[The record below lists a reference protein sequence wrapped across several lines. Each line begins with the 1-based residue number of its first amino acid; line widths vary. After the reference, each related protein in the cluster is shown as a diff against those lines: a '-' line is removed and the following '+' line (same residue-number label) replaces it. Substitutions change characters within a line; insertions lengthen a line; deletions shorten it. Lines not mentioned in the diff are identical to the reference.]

1 MTFHYIKSFLSSI
14 KRNQF
19 FYSVN
24 LIGFL
29 TGFLVLIVSFT
40 FVYQE
45 VSFDKF
51 HKNAENIYRINSGGY
66 GVTPLCF
73 GEKLHNTI
81 PEISKVIRFS
91 KERIAI
97 IKDNEEQE
105 SKTLYYTDSCVFK
118 VFSFKLLEG
127 NIENVLKDPYS
138 VVISKTLSYQLF
150 GNSSPVGNII
160 KTKTDLILHVTGVME
175 DVPENSHLQCDLFAS
190 IETLKLLDE
199 SYFECGSWGFLTY
212 LMLEKVS
219 DVKSVEEKV
228 NAILKDFQM
237 TYSEGKMRLKLE
249 SLKKLYFDF
258 ESNKYDGCKH
268 GNIQT
273 VIIYSA
279 ISILLM
285 FLVIINYI
293 NLFIAISSY
302 RIKTIAIKKIIGAS
316 NKQIIKQF
324 IIESLGVS
332 FISYLIAIAIMELYL
347 PEISNLL
354 NLNISKSLNWSVLY
368 CIFFLVIT
376 FIGLLTGYISG
387 LSLSKLNVIKALKNE
402 SFFNSHGVKRKLMLI
417 FQLIIV
423 ATLLNST
430 FIINNQIKFI
440 LSKDLGFNY
449 DNVIYFRLDDLLQ
462 EKKTALTNKLLENPK
477 IKKVSFSSGVIGEG
491 FGKASIGNEDNI
503 HLCNFISVDPD
514 YIELYKLNINTGRN
528 FSWDLTTDFE
538 NSCIINE
545 QACRVYNLDNPVNE
559 MLGKRRIVG
568 VIKDFNFI
576 SLHKNIEP
584 LVLFCEKTSPVLQMK
599 IEEQDME
606 NTLNYIKNTCN
617 NLSPD
622 YDFEISFLKT
632 LLKDLYKTE
641 FDLNKNFKVYSTII
655 FIIAL
660 LGIFGLALFMIKK
673 KHKEIS
679 IRKLFGAK
687 LKDTSLIMAKEY
699 FMIVCISNLLAFPL
713 TYFIMD
719 KWIANF
725 HYKIAFGYIVYLE
738 TFLIVLVFI
747 FLAIIYMILKSH
759 RINPVSVLK
768 EE

>member
-14 KRNQF
+14 KRNNF

-29 TGFLVLIVSFT
+29 TGFLVLIVIST

-45 VSFDKF
+45 LSFDKF

-73 GEKLHNTI
+73 GEKLQNAI

-91 KERIAI
+91 KDKIVI
-97 IKDNEEQE
+97 INNDLEQE
-105 SKTLYYTDSCVFK
+105 SKTLFYTDSCIFK
-118 VFSFKLLEG
+118 VFSFNLLEG
-127 NIENVLKDPYS
+127 NVENVLKDPYS
-138 VVISKTLSYQLF
+138 VVISKSLSNQLF

-160 KTKTDLILHVTGVME
+160 KTKKDLVLKVTGVME
-175 DVPENSHLQCDLFAS
+175 DVPENSHLQCDIFAS
-190 IETLKLLDE
+190 IETLRQLDE
-199 SYFECGSWGFLTY
+199 SSFNCGAWGYLTY
-212 LMLEKVS
+212 LMLERKS
-219 DVKSVEEKV
+219 DVKSVEEKI

-237 TYSEGKMRLKLE
+237 TTSEGKMRLKLE
-249 SLKKLYFDF
+249 SIKKLYFDF

-279 ISILLM
+279 ISILLI

-302 RIKTIAIKKIIGAS
+302 KIKTIAIKKIIGAS
-316 NKQIIKQF
+316 NTQIIKQF
-324 IIESLGVS
+324 VIESLGVS
-332 FISYLIAIAIMELYL
+332 FISFFIVIAIIELYL

-354 NLNISKSLNWSVLY
+354 NLNISELLNWSVLY
-368 CIFFLVIT
+368 CIFFLVIA

-387 LSLSKLNVIKALKNE
+387 FSLSKLNVIKALKNE
-402 SFFNSHGVKRKLMLI
+402 SLLNSQGFQRKLMLA

-430 FIINNQIKFI
+430 FIINSQIKFI

-449 DNVIYFRLDDLLQ
+449 ENVIYFRLDDILQ
-462 EKKTALTNKLLENPK
+462 EKKNALTNKFLENPK
-477 IKKVSFSSGVIGEG
+477 IKKVSFSSGLIGEG
-491 FGKASIGNEDNI
+491 FGKASIGNEDNV
-503 HLCNFISVDPD
+503 HLCYFNSIDPD
-514 YIELYKLNINTGRN
+514 YIDLYKLNVKEGRN
-528 FSWDLTTDFE
+528 FLWDLTTDFE
-538 NSCIINE
+538 NACIINE
-545 QACRVYNLDNPVNE
+545 QACKVYNLDNPVNE
-559 MLGKRRIVG
+559 MLGNRRIIG
-568 VIKDFNFI
+568 IIKDFNFI

-584 LVLFCEKTSPVLQMK
+584 LVISCENTGSVIQLK
-599 IEEQDME
+599 IEE
-606 NTLNYIKNTCN
+606 NNAKSTLNYIKETCS

-622 YDFEISFLKT
+622 YNFEISFLKT
-632 LLKDLYKTE
+632 YLKELYKTE
-641 FDLNKNFKVYSTII
+641 FDLNKNLKVYSTIT

-673 KHKEIS
+673 KFKEIS

-687 LKDTSLIMAKEY
+687 LKSTFLIIAKEY
-699 FMIVCISNLLAFPL
+699 FIIVFISNLIAFPL
-713 TYFIMD
+713 SYLFTD
-719 KWIANF
+719 KWGANF
-725 HYKIAFGYIVYLE
+725 QYKVGFEYIVYLK
-738 TFLIVLVFI
+738 TFLIVLVFT

-759 RINPVSVLK
+759 SINPINALK